1 MVYITNKKKNKYD
14 VFLLS
19 TKELK
24 LISDIIMNPYSTKI
38 MFLFRKIID
47 INSNVLFND
56 AMIFFDEWLIFSLLC
71 SQSQHF
77 LKTKNL
83 GFNGVNKKLY

>member
-1 MVYITNKKKNKYD
+1 
-14 VFLLS
+14 
-19 TKELK
+19 
-24 LISDIIMNPYSTKI
+24 MNPYSAKI

-47 INSNVLFND
+47 INSNALFND

-83 GFNGVNKKLY
+83 GFNGVNQKL

>member
-1 MVYITNKKKNKYD
+1 
-14 VFLLS
+14 
-19 TKELK
+19 
-24 LISDIIMNPYSTKI
+24 MNPYSDKI

-47 INSNVLFND
+47 INSNALFND
-56 AMIFFDEWLIFSLLC
+56 AMIFFDKWLIFSLLC